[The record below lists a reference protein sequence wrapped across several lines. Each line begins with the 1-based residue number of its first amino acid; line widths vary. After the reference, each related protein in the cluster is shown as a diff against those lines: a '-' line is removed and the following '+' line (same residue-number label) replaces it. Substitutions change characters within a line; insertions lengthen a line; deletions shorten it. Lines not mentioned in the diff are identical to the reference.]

1 MSSELSDEPF
11 QVDFRGANV
20 LDLLGA
26 GNLALDGDRTLV
38 VELLQARD
46 DPRKIHLAF
55 ADGHFFSQLSWVRRP
70 ETVLGMNSLDIGR
83 EDLDGVDRIG
93 LAVED
98 EVGKIK
104 VDALIVE
111 TDVLHRAYERDGR
124 FLPGLIAEVL
134 SVAPAIRHDVA
145 QGRDRLF
152 VYRVVGIFRNEPGV
166 TLHRGNAACFGKVR
180 GLLDPGDARGARVA
194 RHDADRQR
202 PIVKVP
208 SLATWSANH
217 DGRRL
222 DLVLVESLQESR
234 AHSLLEILHVH
245 LTRGQAEIMHL
256 GDGSLRIVPDSD
268 DQTKTQRLLLLGEQ
282 ARTEVSRNDSR
293 RGLNEF
299 PAVECRADDWRGAS
313 FRVLL
318 SELQW
323 IVICPVVS
331 VSLARS

>member
-20 LDLLGA
+20 LDLRGA

-38 VELLQARD
+38 VALLQARD

-70 ETVLGMNSLDIGR
+70 ETVLGVNSLDIRR

-111 TDVLHRAYERDGR
+111 TDVQHRAHQRNGS

-134 SVAPAIRHDVA
+134 RVAAAILHHFA
-145 QGRDRLF
+145 HGCDRLF

-166 TLHRGNAACFGKVR
+166 TLDRGNAARFGEVR
-180 GLLDPGDARGARVA
+180 ALLHPRDARGARIA
-194 RHDADRQR
+194 RHHTDRQR
-202 PIVKVP
+202 PFVEIP
-208 SLATWSANH
+208 HLATRSA
-217 DGRRL
+217 DYDR
-222 DLVLVESLQESR
+222 
-234 AHSLLEILHVH
+234 
-245 LTRGQAEIMHL
+245 
-256 GDGSLRIVPDSD
+256 
-268 DQTKTQRLLLLGEQ
+268 
-282 ARTEVSRNDSR
+282 
-293 RGLNEF
+293 
-299 PAVECRADDWRGAS
+299 
-313 FRVLL
+313 
-318 SELQW
+318 
-323 IVICPVVS
+323 
-331 VSLARS
+331 